1 MDRIHANAS
10 SHPRLYRSFDLSLQ
24 TAVPAYIGHWEC
36 CIADDS
42 APFCV
47 AGMLSAEMAA
57 LPAEVA
63 LEVRGDFDDLAL
75 WLEHVLESGVRG
87 KQFKLGA
94 SVQIEARKF
103 VSLVYGAMLA
113 ARAYGDA
120 TLFRDVTADAVEKL
134 VKPRKTI
141 RME

>member
-1 MDRIHANAS
+1 
-10 SHPRLYRSFDLSLQ
+10 
-24 TAVPAYIGHWEC
+24 
-36 CIADDS
+36 
-42 APFCV
+42 
-47 AGMLSAEMAA
+47 MLSAEMAA

-75 WLEHVLESGVRG
+75 WLKHVLESGVRG

-103 VSLVYGAMLA
+103 VSLFYGAMLA

-120 TLFRDVTADAVEKL
+120 TLFRDVTADAVKKL
-134 VKPRKTI
+134 VKPRKQPAWNEEEWACRVDGRRGI
-141 RME
+141 SLKAPSFGSQRGY